1 LQPRGLDWRILP
13 DKRRFYEG
21 SLSVI
26 TTNLPSK
33 KSFARSGTLLGTM
46 KTRWLIDSTAVPA
59 QNGRRLQTTAGFR
72 LHPKFT
78 THRAKWAD

>member
-1 LQPRGLDWRILP
+1 VGLE
-13 DKRRFYEG
+13 EG

-26 TTNLPSK
+26 ATDLPSK
-33 KSFARSGTLLGTM
+33 KSFARIGTLPGMM
-46 KTRWLIDSTAVPA
+46 KTRRSIDSTAVPA
-59 QNGRRLQTTAGFR
+59 QNCRRLQSAAAFR

>member
-1 LQPRGLDWRILP
+1 
-13 DKRRFYEG
+13 
-21 SLSVI
+21 LSVI

-33 KSFARSGTLLGTM
+33 KSFARSGTLLPDE
-46 KTRWLIDSTAVPA
+46 KTRRFIDSAPVPA
-59 QNGRRLQTTAGFR
+59 QNWWRLQVTAAFR